1 MTSSTESSVVSVLAS
16 NPLVRDSMERGCFLG
31 MDEAGYGPNLGP
43 LLLGVTK
50 WNTPDCPTKF
60 DFYQALAPVVSAA
73 GHANG
78 KHLHIADSKV
88 VFTGKHGFA
97 SLERSALALMKV
109 AGQTIN
115 SFHELWKALTGGD
128 DSRFDAKSLA
138 PWYHDDQALP
148 VVASR
153 QQIDDLAG
161 GLQQRLEAT
170 GVQLNSVRC
179 DVVVEERFNV
189 MATAIGSNKS
199 AALSRL
205 AFQLLK
211 SVWNPED
218 PVKTVFVGDKHGG
231 RNRYDELIAEI
242 LDGQMILRLEE
253 SQSVSRYRVG
263 TTELRFQMKG
273 ESHLPVACAS
283 ILAKYVRELA
293 MDQFNAYWTKSI
305 PDLKPTRGYPLDAK
319 RFRKEIESARS
330 NLNIPDHLLWRER

>member
-1 MTSSTESSVVSVLAS
+1 
-16 NPLVRDSMERGCFLG
+16 MERGCFLG

-50 WNTPDCPTKF
+50 WDTPGCPTKF
-60 DFYQALAPVVSAA
+60 DFYQALAPVVSAV

-78 KHLHIADSKV
+78 TQLHLADSKV

-97 SLERSALALMKV
+97 SLERSALALLKTLGHSV
-109 AGQTIN
+109 G
-115 SFHELWKALTGGD
+115 SFHELWKVLTGGN
-128 DSRFDAKSLA
+128 DSRFDAKMLA
-138 PWYHDDQALP
+138 PWYHDDLALP

-153 QQIDDLAG
+153 QQVDDLAG
-161 GLQQRLEAT
+161 KLQQRMEIT
-170 GVQLNSVRC
+170 GTQLRAIRC

-189 MATAIGSNKS
+189 LATAIGSNKS
-199 AALSRL
+199 LALSRL

-211 SVWNPED
+211 SVWEAEL

-231 RNRYDELIAEI
+231 RNRYDELISEI
-242 LDGQMILRLEE
+242 LDGRMILRLEE
-253 SQSVSRYRVG
+253 SQAISRYRVG

-319 RFRKEIESARS
+319 RFRKEIELARS
-330 NLNIPDHLLWRER
+330 RLNISDHLLWRER